1 MAVKGLAT
9 RHWFQRLEPVNTS
22 LAHRDIAY

>member
-1 MAVKGLAT
+1 MGGKGLAA
-9 RHWFQRLEPVNTS
+9 RHWFERLEPVNTS